1 MTGIFFSFFVF
12 LIMYPVECQ
21 RRLGCCG
28 NGNGGWGVWGVLVG
42 VLVVCLCEF
51 MIYFCGILRYVIIRV
66 LFPWFCND
74 FLFQE

>member
-1 MTGIFFSFFVF
+1 
-12 LIMYPVECQ
+12 MYPVECQ

-51 MIYFCGILRYVIIRV
+51 SVFFLHFKICNNTRFVSMV
-66 LFPWFCND
+66 L
-74 FLFQE
+74 L